1 MYENKIEVIENDF
14 YYGTLINN
22 IDFQN
27 ISITY
32 FYCITASIVSLG
44 FKYAGT
50 NNKEV
55 ARLMQQFLLKIKN
68 LNMATELIIKN
79 QIKFNNNNKFNLNK
93 TDQDK
98 ILCILS
104 YSLGIVNIIL
114 ILGYGRFRRFGNTQ
128 NISGFEK
135 KI

>member
-104 YSLGIVNIIL
+104 YSLGIVIIIL
-114 ILGYGRFRRFGNTQ
+114 ILGHDC
-128 NISGFEK
+128 
-135 KI
+135 

>member
-128 NISGFEK
+128 NI
-135 KI
+135 

>member
-98 ILCILS
+98 ILCMIS
-104 YSLGIVNIIL
+104 YSLGIVNKIL

-128 NISGFEK
+128 NI
-135 KI
+135 